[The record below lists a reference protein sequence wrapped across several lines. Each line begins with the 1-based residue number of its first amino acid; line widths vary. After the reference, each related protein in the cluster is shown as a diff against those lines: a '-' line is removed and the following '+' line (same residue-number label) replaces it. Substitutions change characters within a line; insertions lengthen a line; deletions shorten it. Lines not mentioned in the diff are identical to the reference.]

1 MTGRSGE
8 PAEVSRRILDPLPV
22 TVSRP
27 LVLLRLG
34 YRSATQVPEK
44 TSRLLDEEIAACAP
58 LLKARAVLKS
68 FPIERDGALVRVGEA
83 LQSAGRT
90 LRERLEGCGTAWLFA
105 ATIGDGIEH
114 RAAGLSDRG
123 ELTRSLLVDAYGS
136 AAAIALGLSLE
147 EEIARAC
154 APLGLVA
161 TKRTAPGY
169 GDFELEAQRPLVD
182 LLDAVAIGITVSEDF
197 LMLPAKSISGVVG
210 GRPPGAGRGAS
221 SHSSGDGPDA
231 DVDPMGAAG

>member
-1 MTGRSGE
+1 MKGPSGH
-8 PAEVSRRILDPLPV
+8 PAEASRRILDPLPL

-34 YRSATQVPEK
+34 YRTATQVPEK

-58 LLKARAVLKS
+58 LLKGRAVLAS
-68 FPIERDGALVRVGEA
+68 FPIERAGAAVRVGER

-90 LRERLEGCGTAWLFA
+90 LRDRLEGCTTAWLFA
-105 ATIGDGIEH
+105 ATIGDGVE
-114 RAAGLSDRG
+114 RRSVSLSEKG
-123 ELTRSLLVDAYGS
+123 EMTRSLLADAYGS

-147 EEIARAC
+147 EEIGRAC

-182 LLDAVAIGITVSEDF
+182 LLDAAAIGITVTEDF
-197 LMLPAKSISGVVG
+197 LMLPAKSISGVLG
-210 GRPPGAGRGAS
+210 GRIAARG
-221 SHSSGDGPDA
+221 
-231 DVDPMGAAG
+231 